1 MHIPDGFVSTSVNLT
16 TGIASAGLVG
26 FAVARAN
33 RNLEAQT
40 VPLLSVTAAF
50 IFAAQMVNFPVAAG
64 TSGHFMGSLLAALLL
79 GPWNALIVM
88 SVVLILQAL
97 LFADGGILALGSNI
111 FNMGVVGGLAGYG
124 IFRGLTYFL
133 PSTRSGFLTA
143 GAVSAWFSIVLA
155 SLFASAELA
164 LSGTIPFGVVAP
176 AMAGVHAIIG
186 VGEALI
192 TSTALALVISSRPD
206 LVQAAPRALTIGRSL

>member
-1 MHIPDGFVSTSVNLT
+1 MHIPDGFVSATVNLS
-16 TGIASAGLVG
+16 TGAACAALVG
-26 FAVARAN
+26 VAVARAN

-64 TSGHFMGSLLAALLL
+64 TSGHFMGALLAALLL

-88 SVVLILQAL
+88 TVVLVLQAL
-97 LFADGGILALGSNI
+97 LFADGGILALGSNL
-111 FNMGVVGGLAGYG
+111 FNMGVVGGLAGYA
-124 IFRGLTYFL
+124 IFLGLTFL
-133 PSTRSGFLTA
+133 LPKTRTGFLTS
-143 GAVSAWFSIVLA
+143 GAVAAWFSIVLA

-164 LSGTIPFGVVAP
+164 LSGTIPFAVVAP
-176 AMAGVHAIIG
+176 AMAGVHSIIG

-192 TSTALALVISSRPD
+192 TSTALALVISARPD
-206 LVQAAPRALTIGRSL
+206 LVQAAPRNTMLRRSL